1 MNRLREARNEEDVLA
16 REARRQEK
24 IEWEEKAS
32 AWRQSFNATRTK
44 WLQQFEEQKAS
55 AQKELDRLREE
66 QVRQR
71 QKHEVER
78 GTWERDLEKRKE
90 AARLDT
96 ERRLRAYL
104 TWRALTPH
112 QECISYG
119 TRMYEAEL
127 MNVPADADG
136 LAWCRDTA
144 IQIHSVNY
152 QRPAYCSRA
161 TDAQKIMG
169 YWKVVSNEPT
179 CTTFWESF
187 SDNGCLAPGSGQRRY
202 EAQLGN
208 HQWPWGN
215 WKEMCSTTPA
225 TFNGMHFDSPHM
237 CENRGKRGIY
247 GIWLSRD
254 EHC

>member
-1 MNRLREARNEEDVLA
+1 MRIILVVVVFGLCFHAVDDYYNTDRPSVRARMRSMWEQEQRDQEVAFNETRRGWAMQRLEWLYDFAAEKNRLQEARNDEDVLA
-16 REARRQEK
+16 REARRQQK
-24 IEWEEKAS
+24 IKWEQEAS
-32 AWRQSFNATRTK
+32 AWRKSFNTTRIQ

-55 AQKELDRLREE
+55 AQKELNRLREE

-71 QKHEVER
+71 QKHDEER
-78 GTWERDLEKRKE
+78 VTLERDLEKAKE

-136 LAWCRDTA
+136 LAWCQDTA

-152 QRPAYCSRA
+152 QRPTYCSR
-161 TDAQKIMG
+161 DA
-169 YWKVVSNEPT
+169 V
-179 CTTFWESF
+179 
-187 SDNGCLAPGSGQRRY
+187 
-202 EAQLGN
+202 
-208 HQWPWGN
+208 
-215 WKEMCSTTPA
+215 
-225 TFNGMHFDSPHM
+225 
-237 CENRGKRGIY
+237 
-247 GIWLSRD
+247 
-254 EHC
+254 